1 MSSYISQDNQRLLWN
16 TILNVPLFMNI
27 FDGQSTNPDMLTD
40 MTLKRGMI
48 SQKKLDMEA
57 GMIWF
62 QNIVKN
68 FYDNNINLPSNH
80 LQQLNKATISFM
92 INDLKTMSKPQINEP
107 PPTFYES
114 QTIVNEKKLDMDL
127 VQKRQQEYEN
137 MFKKTLPPEVDFRE
151 KISDKTDGKID
162 DLLQQ
167 HIQKREHEL
176 KQYAPPILPPDQS
189 MVQTR
194 EAVKKIPPLPEFV
207 GSATQEQ
214 AAPVND
220 VQNILQL
227 LKPIE
232 TREPRETEKVASKED
247 IVSMVNILNRMAES
261 LDSLKD
267 MMQRNFEKDVA
278 VKQELNDSKPPPKNE
293 EEDVEDEEDL
303 ECDTD

>member
-114 QTIVNEKKLDMDL
+114 QTIVNEKKLDL
-127 VQKRQQEYEN
+127 FIN
-137 MFKKTLPPEVDFRE
+137 
-151 KISDKTDGKID
+151 
-162 DLLQQ
+162 
-167 HIQKREHEL
+167 
-176 KQYAPPILPPDQS
+176 S
-189 MVQTR
+189 MH
-194 EAVKKIPPLPEFV
+194 
-207 GSATQEQ
+207 
-214 AAPVND
+214 
-220 VQNILQL
+220 
-227 LKPIE
+227 
-232 TREPRETEKVASKED
+232 
-247 IVSMVNILNRMAES
+247 
-261 LDSLKD
+261 
-267 MMQRNFEKDVA
+267 
-278 VKQELNDSKPPPKNE
+278 
-293 EEDVEDEEDL
+293 
-303 ECDTD
+303 